1 MSSKRWHIGEVAK
14 ELECNK
20 QSIKLFIFK
29 LHCIAQDKG
38 SQLKIVMKGRR
49 GSKL

>member
-14 ELECNK
+14 ELERKK
-20 QSIKLFIFK
+20 QSIKLFIFE

-38 SQLKIVMKGRR
+38 SQLKLVMKGRR